1 MQAGVAKKQQE
12 REQRAL
18 QEAIDVGMVQLKGLG
33 KKKRRAK
40 EAERRADRGLAED
53 NGLFRN
59 GKLLVKAPRQ
69 GRTARR
75 PMKTTQKR

>member
-1 MQAGVAKKQQE
+1 MAKKQQE

-18 QEAIDVGMVQLKGLG
+18 QDAIDVGMVQLKGLG

-40 EAERRADRGLAED
+40 EAERRADRGLVED

-59 GKLLVKAPRQ
+59 GKLLVKALRQ
-69 GRTARR
+69 DNTARL
-75 PMKTTQKR
+75 PAKRKHKR